1 MPEMDGFELTRQI
14 RVREASN
21 ADSLRLPIIAL
32 TADAMPGTGAKCTAA
47 GMDGY
52 MTKPIDTALLL
63 TKLAETLPTALA
75 LREPAAPEAAAPPT
89 PETLDVPPE
98 IEIDPEI
105 IDINLLIELF
115 DSFNEEA
122 EALICEFTDELP
134 ENIDALATALA
145 TSDFEEA
152 RHLAHT
158 MKGGA
163 QSLGVARVGLI
174 AGDIQDALDLSDPD
188 TAKLKAA
195 LFPNALS
202 ELQETTRN
210 FAKTA
215 G

>member
-1 MPEMDGFELTRQI
+1 LSLYDQDRFGLLLTDFHMPEMDGFELTRQI

-98 IEIDPEI
+98 VEIDPEI
-105 IDINLLIELF
+105 
-115 DSFNEEA
+115 S
-122 EALICEFTDELP
+122 EFTDELP